1 MSMENV
7 EKDLRTMELDLKQL
21 MQASGGI
28 CQDPYGTELHDSMS
42 AAKAAGLTFE
52 QWLDMLPDVSIYRDY
67 SAVYEILKL
76 IWEQGL

>member
-1 MSMENV
+1 MDN
-7 EKDLRTMELDLKQL
+7 EKKDFRTLELELEQL

-52 QWLDMLPDVSIYRDY
+52 QWIDTLPDVSIFRDY
-67 SAVYEILKL
+67 SAVYEMLKL
-76 IWEQGL
+76 IWEQIP

>member
-28 CQDPYGTELHDSMS
+28 CQDPYGT
-42 AAKAAGLTFE
+42 
-52 QWLDMLPDVSIYRDY
+52 
-67 SAVYEILKL
+67 
-76 IWEQGL
+76 

>member
-7 EKDLRTMELDLKQL
+7 KKDLRTMELDLKQL

-42 AAKAAGLTFE
+42 AAKAAG
-52 QWLDMLPDVSIYRDY
+52 
-67 SAVYEILKL
+67 
-76 IWEQGL
+76 